1 MAAGGDEDED
11 TVEASEV
18 DEQGS
23 DTYDEEE
30 VESGVEDETIE
41 LGIVEVED
49 EVLLVIEAM

>member
-1 MAAGGDEDED
+1 MVSGGDEDED

-23 DTYDEEE
+23 DTYDEEG
-30 VESGVEDETIE
+30 VVSGVEDENIE

-49 EVLLVIEAM
+49 GVLLVIEAM

>member
-1 MAAGGDEDED
+1 MPSSNEDED
-11 TVEASEV
+11 TVEVSEV

>member
-1 MAAGGDEDED
+1 MVAGGDEDED